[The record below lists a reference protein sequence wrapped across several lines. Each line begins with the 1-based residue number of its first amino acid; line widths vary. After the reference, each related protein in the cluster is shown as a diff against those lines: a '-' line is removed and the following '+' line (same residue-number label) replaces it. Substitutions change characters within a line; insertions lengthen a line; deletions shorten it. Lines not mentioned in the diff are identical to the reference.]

1 MERLLLTGAAGSIGS
16 VLRKKLGPLAE
27 ILRVSDI
34 NDLGDAAPNE
44 EIVYCDLS
52 KEDDVYKLV
61 KGCNGI
67 VHFGGIS
74 IEKSWSSIRPA
85 NRADFHNSNSFG
97 SKYSMAKKPAEGSC
111 ANTSGTAFGT
121 IALAAA
127 SDGLHGVIQQSS
139 RSEGSELLLFF
150 SLISGVKRH
159 VVLDGVQGSQHEI
172 EDADVNTTTS
182 R

>member
-1 MERLLLTGAAGSIGS
+1 MKRLLLTGAAGSIGS
-16 VLRKKLGPLAE
+16 VLRKKLAPLAE

-74 IEKSWSSIRPA
+74 MFHLLPFSLNEVWSSIPRMI
-85 NRADFHNSNSFG
+85 RAIYQLSSIG
-97 SKYSMAKKPAEGSC
+97 SKKTGEMGFCGSSGLYSVK
-111 ANTSGTAFGT
+111 
-121 IALAAA
+121 IATVIRFCRSVVLAQYAGDKSTEAA
-127 SDGLHGVIQQSS
+127 SLRLTI
-139 RSEGSELLLFF
+139 
-150 SLISGVKRH
+150 
-159 VVLDGVQGSQHEI
+159 
-172 EDADVNTTTS
+172 
-182 R
+182 